1 MTKKKKITIAVVIA
15 AVLLVGYLVI
25 GVLLPR
31 IFVAVTVNKLLDIG
45 ESASPFTHYDVT
57 AENTMEI
64 SNGKMAI
71 SIPQGYI
78 EKDMGDL
85 DCQLYTADQTQKFTI
100 ILMDPSDNS
109 YMNLLSEDNL
119 DTLDVKVRI
128 GRKQMERGFEK
139 LGNGCP
145 DSGYNA
151 YKCIYMLEEDD
162 YSFWDLEKG
171 VAFAVTG
178 VLKQITPSWGTVYM
192 YDNGDVCGF
201 VHINEFSAP
210 EEAKYRGT
218 LELYSKSDL
227 NNVSTIMIMAN
238 TAEEIYAVANSAR
251 PAA

>member
-1 MTKKKKITIAVVIA
+1 MTRKKKITIAVIVA

-31 IFVAVTVNKLLDIG
+31 IFIAVTVNKMLDVG
-45 ESASPFTHYDVT
+45 ESALPFTHYDVT
-57 AENTMEI
+57 GDNTMEI
-64 SNGKMAI
+64 SNGKITI
-71 SIPQGYI
+71 SIPEGYI

-85 DCQLYTADQTQKFTI
+85 GAQMYTAPQTQTFTI
-100 ILMDPSDNS
+100 ILMDPSDIS

-119 DTLDVKVRI
+119 NSLDVKVKI
-128 GRKQMERGFEK
+128 SRKQVERGFEK

-151 YKCIYMLEEDD
+151 YKCIYMLDDDD

-178 VLKQITPSWGTVYM
+178 ILKQIMPFWGTVYM

-201 VHINEFSAP
+201 VHINELSDPDTAP
-210 EEAKYRGT
+210 YRGT

-227 NNVSTIMIMAN
+227 NNVSTVMIMAN
-238 TAEEIYAVANSAR
+238 TPEEIYAIANSAR

>member
-1 MTKKKKITIAVVIA
+1 MTKKKTITIIIIIA
-15 AVLLVGYLVI
+15 AVLLVGYLAL

-31 IFVAVTVNKLLDIG
+31 IFIAVAVNKMLDVG
-45 ESASPFTHYDVT
+45 ESAAPFTHYDVT
-57 AENTMEI
+57 GDNTMDV
-64 SNGKMAI
+64 SNGRMTI
-71 SIPQGYI
+71 SIPEGYI

-85 DCQLYTADQTQKFTI
+85 GAQMYTADQTQKFTI
-100 ILMDPSDNS
+100 IIMDPSDMS

-119 DTLDVKVRI
+119 KSLDVNVNFT
-128 GRKQMERGFEK
+128 RKQIERGFEK

-145 DSGYNA
+145 DSSYNA
-151 YKCIYMLEEDD
+151 YKCIYMLEDDD

-171 VAFAVTG
+171 IAFAITG
-178 VLKQITPSWGTVYM
+178 ILKQIMPYWGTVYM

-201 VHINEFSAP
+201 VHINEFTEP
-210 EEAKYRGT
+210 EEAKFRGT

-227 NNVSTIMIMAN
+227 NNVTTIMIMAN